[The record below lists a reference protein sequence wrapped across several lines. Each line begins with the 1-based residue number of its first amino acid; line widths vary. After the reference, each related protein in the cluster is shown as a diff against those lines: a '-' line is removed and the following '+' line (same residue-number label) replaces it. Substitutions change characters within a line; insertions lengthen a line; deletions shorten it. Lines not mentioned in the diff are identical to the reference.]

1 MAYRF
6 LSVSDLKIT
15 TVYISAVTKKQWN
28 ILFAKNTCGS
38 NTRSDGV
45 KPTPIIHAD
54 PPKAKRVPI
63 TAMV

>member
-15 TVYISAVTKKQWN
+15 TVYISAVIKKQWN

-45 KPTPIIHAD
+45 NHTHSMHAD

-63 TAMV
+63 IAMV